1 MVIPW
6 PSPDDHSWAAEP
18 DRPGPADED
27 TRLAAAVARRL
38 GGDPTVRHR
47 SVTVSV
53 QNRVVILTGIV
64 ADPQAR
70 RAAGEVAWEV
80 ADVVD
85 VCNALRLAEPRR
97 PRR

>member
-6 PSPDDHSWAAEP
+6 PSPDDHFWTADPDGPEP
-18 DRPGPADED
+18 PQED

-38 GGDPTVRHR
+38 GGDPAVRHEP
-47 SVTVSV
+47 VTVSV

-64 ADPQAR
+64 ADPRAR
-70 RAAGEVAWEV
+70 RIAGELAWTV
-80 ADVVD
+80 TDVVD

>member
-6 PSPDDHSWAAEP
+6 PSPDDHSWPAEP

-27 TRLAAAVARRL
+27 ARLAAVVARRL
-38 GGDPTVRHR
+38 GGDPTVRHER
-47 SVTVSV
+47 VRVSV

-64 ADPQAR
+64 ADPRAR
-70 RAAGEVAWEV
+70 RAAGELAWEV
-80 ADVVD
+80 TDVVD
-85 VCNALRLAEPRR
+85 VCNALRLAEPGR